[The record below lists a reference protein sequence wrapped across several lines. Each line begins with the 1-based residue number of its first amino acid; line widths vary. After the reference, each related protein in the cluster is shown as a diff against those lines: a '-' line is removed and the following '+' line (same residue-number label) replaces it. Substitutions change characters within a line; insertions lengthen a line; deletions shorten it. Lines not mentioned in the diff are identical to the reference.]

1 MSTARLFSLTLPKC
15 KQTVPVTAFTCGE
28 LGDVLC
34 AHLGQQ
40 GSAIAVHVWNPDAYM
55 FSVLPEL
62 ITEVKP

>member
-1 MSTARLFSLTLPKC
+1 MSTARLFYLTLPRC
-15 KQTVPVTAFTCGE
+15 KQGVPVTAFTCGE

-40 GSAIAVHVWNPDAYM
+40 GSAIAVSVWNQDMCM
-55 FSVLPEL
+55 FPVSPEL